1 MLRSTS
7 VKKES
12 WKPVKLLAKQ
22 PVKDSILSLDSDS
35 EGKIAVAL
43 TKTSANIFND
53 RELLKIIEIKGGKE
67 LKISSIAESIYI
79 LSSDKL
85 LCFDYWGNLKWD
97 YVSEGLIDDFS
108 IENSAQRI
116 VLRGE
121 NFLIFLNRYGDF
133 EWDYT
138 FEESILA
145 IFQNIGGDLLVS
157 TTNDIFLL
165 KSENNFIKILD
176 IPNQISTYFSEEGGI
191 ATTDTELISFSLT
204 GYILWQKKLSE
215 VNIIEYS
222 NKSQKNY
229 IISEGKNLTCQDR
242 NGDKI
247 WYYSSEDDLEGLKA
261 LESGAMIGLYSSSY
275 FHILDEFGEQAW
287 SYYARE
293 KIVDF
298 SFSSY
303 GGDVIIASEYKLHW
317 FQNEGF
323 LRNQISSSMQVI
335 GELMAKASVYES
347 NMGDVEDKLNLVQE
361 QSGGNFQSLK
371 QSFSIILDLRT
382 RLELLQG
389 RHVNYLDSLPNFM
402 RLLGLEGAQTDEM
415 VPLIYPYY
423 SLFGDIDDN
432 TNYINLLEFAT
443 HLLSKLDRYDLT
455 KIKND
460 GIFDQKNFIIE
471 ANKGIK
477 KEMLAIQQLIDDS
490 KKDIEKLKGDVK
502 NLILDWLKSGNINS
516 NIQDFFYDYTDSIS
530 QRFLKKEIIIDKIES
545 HMAFVNYSNKDIL
558 FLSSLMFRCRDEVE
572 LRLNVS
578 NASDKKL
585 DKVSVR
591 AKVEGEGLI
600 LSYPPSG
607 VVRINHLEPN
617 ESAPIVFSFSAKS
630 RANTRVILVSE
641 YVDDVGRKCIDW
653 LGDVK
658 TNFLGCYVKP
668 LKLSEQEH
676 ENFRLSFNENTSHSS
691 LNVEGLQV
699 GKITKIAKE
708 MPGLYLCNLK
718 EEGNRSI
725 IYHSGESSLD
735 GSKYFSMI
743 FVRKVGEAESLRV
756 ALELICH
763 ATDMDNSSEVKEEI
777 LSYIKNKLLELNAKF
792 V

>member
-242 NGDKI
+242 NGDEI

-516 NIQDFFYDYTDSIS
+516 NIQDFFYNYTDRIS
-530 QRFLKKEIIIDKIES
+530 KRFLKKEIIIDKIES

-756 ALELICH
+756 ALEIICH

>member
-35 EGKIAVAL
+35 GGKIAVAL
-43 TKTSANIFND
+43 TKTSVNIFNN
-53 RELLKIIEIKGGKE
+53 RELLKIIEIKGGKK
-67 LKISSIAESIYI
+67 LKISSIAENIFV
-79 LSSDKL
+79 LSSEKL
-85 LCFDYWGNLKWD
+85 QCFDYWGNLKWD

-108 IENSAQRI
+108 IDNSGKRI

-121 NFLIFLNRYGDF
+121 KFLIFLNRYGDF

-157 TTNDIFLL
+157 TTKGIFLL
-165 KSENNFIKILD
+165 ESENNFIMLLE

-191 ATTDTELISFSLT
+191 TTTDTELISFSLT
-204 GYILWQKKLSE
+204 GYIFWQIFLSE
-215 VNIIEYS
+215 VNIIKYS

-229 IISEGKNLTCQDR
+229 IIFEGKNLTCQDR
-242 NGDKI
+242 NSDEI
-247 WYYSSEDDLEGLKA
+247 WRYSSEDDLEGLKV
-261 LESGAMIGLYSSSY
+261 LESGTMIGLYSSSY
-275 FHILDEFGEQAW
+275 FHILDEFGDQAW
-287 SYYARE
+287 SYNARE

-335 GELMAKASVYES
+335 EELMTKASVYES
-347 NMGDVEDKLNLVQE
+347 NMGEVEDKLNLVQD

-382 RLELLQG
+382 RLELLQE

-402 RLLGLEGAQTDEM
+402 KSLGLEGAQTDEM

-423 SLFGDIDDN
+423 SLFGDIDDD
-432 TNYINLLEFAT
+432 TSYINLLEFAT
-443 HLLSKLDRYDLT
+443 HLLLKLDRYDLT

-471 ANKGIK
+471 AKKGIK
-477 KEMLAIQQLIDDS
+477 DEMSAIQQLIDDS
-490 KKDIEKLKGDVK
+490 KKDIEKLEVDVK
-502 NLILDWLKSGNINS
+502 NLIFDWLKSGNINS
-516 NIQDFFYDYTDSIS
+516 DIQDFFYDYTDHIS
-530 QRFLKKEIIIDKIES
+530 KRFLKKEIIVDKIES
-545 HMAFVNYSNKDIL
+545 HMAFVIYSNRDIL
-558 FLSSLMFRCRDEVE
+558 LLSSSMFRCRDEVE
-572 LRLNVS
+572 LRLNVLNS
-578 NASDKKL
+578 SDNKL
-585 DKVSVR
+585 DKISVR
-591 AKVEGEGLI
+591 AKIEGEGLI

-607 VVRINHLEPN
+607 VVRINHLESN

-630 RANTRVILVSE
+630 RANTRVILISE
-641 YVDDVGRKCIDW
+641 YIDDIGRKCTDW
-653 LGDVK
+653 LGDVQ

-676 ENFRLSFNENTSHSS
+676 DDYRLSFNENTSHSS
-691 LNVEGLQV
+691 LNIEGLQV
-699 GKITKIAKE
+699 GKIAKIVKE

-718 EEGNRSI
+718 EEDNRSI

-735 GSKYFSMI
+735 GSKYLSMI

-763 ATDMDNSSEVKEEI
+763 ATYMDNSSELKEEI
-777 LSYIKNKLLELNAKF
+777 LSYIKNKLLVLNAKF

>member
-335 GELMAKASVYES
+335 EELMAKASVYES

-371 QSFSIILDLRT
+371 QSFSIILDC
-382 RLELLQG
+382 
-389 RHVNYLDSLPNFM
+389 SL
-402 RLLGLEGAQTDEM
+402 
-415 VPLIYPYY
+415 VPEVP
-423 SLFGDIDDN
+423 SSFR
-432 TNYINLLEFAT
+432 
-443 HLLSKLDRYDLT
+443 RY
-455 KIKND
+455 
-460 GIFDQKNFIIE
+460 
-471 ANKGIK
+471 
-477 KEMLAIQQLIDDS
+477 
-490 KKDIEKLKGDVK
+490 
-502 NLILDWLKSGNINS
+502 
-516 NIQDFFYDYTDSIS
+516 
-530 QRFLKKEIIIDKIES
+530 
-545 HMAFVNYSNKDIL
+545 
-558 FLSSLMFRCRDEVE
+558 
-572 LRLNVS
+572 
-578 NASDKKL
+578 
-585 DKVSVR
+585 
-591 AKVEGEGLI
+591 
-600 LSYPPSG
+600 
-607 VVRINHLEPN
+607 
-617 ESAPIVFSFSAKS
+617 
-630 RANTRVILVSE
+630 
-641 YVDDVGRKCIDW
+641 
-653 LGDVK
+653 
-658 TNFLGCYVKP
+658 
-668 LKLSEQEH
+668 
-676 ENFRLSFNENTSHSS
+676 
-691 LNVEGLQV
+691 
-699 GKITKIAKE
+699 
-708 MPGLYLCNLK
+708 
-718 EEGNRSI
+718 
-725 IYHSGESSLD
+725 
-735 GSKYFSMI
+735 
-743 FVRKVGEAESLRV
+743 
-756 ALELICH
+756 
-763 ATDMDNSSEVKEEI
+763 
-777 LSYIKNKLLELNAKF
+777 
-792 V
+792 